1 MKEKHFNV
9 FFSCNTLLNKES
21 LDKANTKGL
30 LEETAPLE
38 HIVRTPLLQIEIF
51 IHLAMHH

>member
-9 FFSCNTLLNKES
+9 FFSCITFLNKEP

-30 LEETAPLE
+30 LDETAPLE
-38 HIVRTPLLQIEIF
+38 HIVRTSLL
-51 IHLAMHH
+51 

>member
-9 FFSCNTLLNKES
+9 LFSCNTLRNKEP

-30 LEETAPLE
+30 LEETVPLE
-38 HIVRTPLLQIEIF
+38 HIVRTSLL
-51 IHLAMHH
+51 